1 MVSSYKRLTKNKRL
15 LKYIVQKNISD
26 NIIYLKYKKLEKTKE
41 YVHHYGWNNTHLY
54 AIGIYKLNNG
64 TIISFD
70 YCYEMDQKNIHNIKK
85 VIYYNL
91 IILD

>member
-26 NIIYLKYKKLEKTKE
+26 NIIYLKYKTLEKTKE
-41 YVHHYGWNNTHLY
+41 YVHHYGWSNIHLY
-54 AIGIYKLNNG
+54 AIGIYKLSNNIEI
-64 TIISFD
+64 TFD
-70 YCYEMDQKNIHNIKK
+70 YSYEMDIINTKNIKQ

-91 IILD
+91 KLL